1 MADSPVK
8 SLAAPVGGGTSTP
21 TLSLSSPSA
30 PKLNSAGGGAGLSPL
45 PATTMGAP
53 KLDMP
58 GQNIN
63 APAAM
68 PKQPMTTSVP
78 TTASPSTPVTPKPAP
93 TMSLANSAPQTTV
106 SGAGTTLKPFDNFD
120 KTLNSVP
127 AEQQAQV
134 AKQTVQQHMQA
145 QSPEDQKG
153 VQDLHSGQNTPEAK
167 QFQAKVEQTGQ
178 KVMQDDVAQQAQANP
193 ELAQT
198 PQGFGQMW
206 NHASEA
212 WNSMPQEA
220 KWMVGLGVPIA
231 AVGLMSSLFGKG
243 GGGMG
248 LLGLLGLGA
257 AGLGGAAGGL
267 FGQGAQNM
275 TTDALY
281 NIGTFTG
288 MMPEKA
294 DFSALKGPD
303 AVKNLAAQ
311 PKQTTGEA
319 LSTWWN
325 PQAKADQVQGQL
337 NQAEQMGKLMMVPEG
352 MRAGLIQK
360 MDPSLSPEEAQQIA
374 ANAAQAH
381 AAMQDPESEL
391 AKKMQQGRDFVADPN
406 AYVNQQAWNKV
417 NPMNWFKSG
426 SADMNIQALIEK
438 WALNDVDVK
447 ELNDLKAEQ
456 AKGAPYRVEDARRA
470 NTLKMRQEAEAPSKE
485 VVIAAC
491 QKAARCWSGYEP
503 VPGAKKFSKGS
514 CRPKGSKKTQKE
526 MKKS

>member
-1 MADSPVK
+1 M
-8 SLAAPVGGGTSTP
+8 
-21 TLSLSSPSA
+21 
-30 PKLNSAGGGAGLSPL
+30 GL
-45 PATTMGAP
+45 T
-53 KLDMP
+53 
-58 GQNIN
+58 
-63 APAAM
+63 
-68 PKQPMTTSVP
+68 
-78 TTASPSTPVTPKPAP
+78 
-93 TMSLANSAPQTTV
+93 NSAPQTTV
-106 SGAGTTLKPFDNFD
+106 SGAGTALKPFDNFD
-120 KTLNSVP
+120 KTLQSVP

-145 QSPEDQKG
+145 QSPADQKG
-153 VQDLHSGQNTPEAK
+153 VQDLHTGQNTPEAK

-178 KVMQDDVAQQAQANP
+178 KVMQDNVAQQAQANP

-220 KWMVGLGVPIA
+220 KWMVGLGVPMA
-231 AVGLMSSLFGKG
+231 AVGLMSSMFGKG
-243 GGGMG
+243 GAGMG

-294 DFSALKGPD
+294 DFTQLKGPD
-303 AVKNLAAQ
+303 AVKNLSAM
-311 PKQTTGEA
+311 PKQTTGEM
-319 LSTWWN
+319 LSSYFW
-325 PQAKADQVQGQL
+325 PQAKADQVQGEL
-337 NQAEQMGKLMMVPEG
+337 NQADQMGKLMMVPEG

-381 AAMQDPESEL
+381 AAMQDPESAL
-391 AKKMQQGRDFVADPN
+391 AKKIQTGRDFVADPSGY
-406 AYVNQQAWNKV
+406 ANQQLWNRI

-426 SADMNIQALIEK
+426 SANMDISKLIEK
-438 WALNDVDVK
+438 WALNDVDAK
-447 ELNDLKAEQ
+447 ELKDLQLAQRQKYDVKNARRLQELQMRQQAEEPCAKAAASSPAWQRSEGKNEEGGLNAKGRASYKAETGGTLKAPVTESNPSGERASRQ
-456 AKGAPYRVEDARRA
+456 NSFCSRMCGMKRVNTGASTAKDPESRINKSLRKWNCKCSAAEEFGAK
-470 NTLKMRQEAEAPSKE
+470 L
-485 VVIAAC
+485 
-491 QKAARCWSGYEP
+491 ARCWSGYEP